1 MKRMWKIPHLAR
13 KGGGH
18 LKYFSV
24 HLRTQTQSSNVIKFQ
39 YTRRCSWSCS
49 PPTATLPP
57 HCPRES
63 PPCPPDT
70 PTSSPDGS
78 YERREPPTL
87 SSSLVTGLRPLY
99 RQRGALHQHPP
110 QLQLDR
116 QASLANSGPPGSMI
130 VMGRLWKHNLYC
142 IVTTINI

>member
-1 MKRMWKIPHLAR
+1 MKRMWKIPHFAR

-49 PPTATLPP
+49 PTLPP

-78 YERREPPTL
+78 YLRREPPTL
-87 SSSLVTGLRPLY
+87 SSSLVTGLRPLG

-110 QLQLDR
+110 QLQL
-116 QASLANSGPPGSMI
+116 GPPGQPRQQRAAGQHGL
-130 VMGRLWKHNLYC
+130 VMCRLWKHNL
-142 IVTTINI
+142 

>member
-63 PPCPPDT
+63 LPCPPDT

-87 SSSLVTGLRPLY
+87 SSSLVTGLRPLG
-99 RQRGALHQHPP
+99 RQRGALHQPPP
-110 QLQLDR
+110 QLQL
-116 QASLANSGPPGSMI
+116 GPPGQPRQQRAA
-130 VMGRLWKHNLYC
+130 GKHDRNGPPLE
-142 IVTTINI
+142 T